1 MLAAEKSRLER
12 DAAEVE
18 DSTNYPFERS
28 RKRDAAFTSFKS
40 LLIMYGFG
48 ILLIS
53 YLFSG
58 WTVIFSSPPY
68 SSNDIP
74 DLRGKFAVVTGANTG
89 IGKQT
94 ALEMARKGCHV
105 IVTSRS
111 EEKGGKAIFDLV
123 GQTLFQTL
131 NNPN

>member
-1 MLAAEKSRLER
+1 MVMVPWQVDTQPVYKLSAI
-12 DAAEVE
+12 
-18 DSTNYPFERS
+18 
-28 RKRDAAFTSFKS
+28 S
-40 LLIMYGFG
+40 LTPTF
-48 ILLIS
+48 LLVA
-53 YLFSG
+53 L
-58 WTVIFSSPPY
+58 SSAIGLVCC
-68 SSNDIP
+68 S
-74 DLRGKFAVVTGANTG
+74 KAVTGANTG